1 MKTTVRLAAARVLI
15 TVGSGRATLADELD
29 RARADFADERDRG
42 LLLELTANTLRWRNL
57 VDHLI
62 RQCADRPL
70 TEIHES
76 VLTVLRIAAFEL
88 RWHTKVPEHA
98 VLNEAVESVRTL
110 RQGRAAGFVNA
121 VLRTMTRKKGGLTL
135 PPRPGTTNLEGR
147 ADEAAV
153 NRQDWI
159 EYLSITLSHPA
170 WLVERYLN
178 RVGAEAAEKW
188 CEYNLA
194 LPNVTVRM
202 TASIPRNKVGEVVE
216 ALKFL
221 DAAESPRVPGAWRL
235 PPGVLTGPSEE
246 LLRPFIA
253 VQDEGSQLVA
263 ESAGAV
269 PGERVLDLCAAP
281 GGKSAML
288 ARNVRPGGFVIS
300 CDNRPRRVRVLQ
312 ETLHRENL
320 PNRIVRLDGTEPLPF
335 AAIFDRVVVDAP
347 CSGLGTLRRDPDVK
361 WARDEASLA
370 RFAGIQSALLD
381 RAADAV
387 RPGGALVYA
396 TCSSEPEENGDVV
409 AGFLAAHPAFA
420 QPAPAMTTRPDRDAL
435 DAFFVAV
442 LVRRESA

>member
-29 RARADFADERDRG
+29 RARADFNDERDRA

-88 RWHTKVPEHA
+88 RWHTSVPDHA
-98 VLNEAVESVRTL
+98 VLHEAVESVRNL

-121 VLRTMTRKKGGLTL
+121 VLRNMTRKKGKLQL
-135 PPRPGTTNLEGR
+135 PPRP
-147 ADEAAV
+147 ADSNVSALDTVSAL
-153 NRQDWI
+153 NKDAWI
-159 EYLSITLSHPA
+159 QYLSITLSHPA
-170 WLVERYLN
+170 WLVMRYLD
-178 RVGAEAAEKW
+178 RVGPDAAAKW
-188 CEYNLA
+188 CEYNLSR
-194 LPNVTVRM
+194 PGVTVRL
-202 TASIPRNKVGEVVE
+202 TASIARNKVDEVVT

-221 DAAESPRVPGAWRL
+221 DGTESTAAPGAWRL
-235 PPGVLTGPSEE
+235 PPGVLTGPNEE

-263 ESAGAV
+263 HAAAAA

-281 GGKSAML
+281 GGKSAMF
-288 ARNVRPGGFVIS
+288 ARAVRPGGFVIS
-300 CDNRPRRVRVLQ
+300 CDTRPRRLRVLR
-312 ETLHRENL
+312 ETLDRENL
-320 PNRIVRLDGTEPLPF
+320 PRRVVRIDGTLPLPF
-335 AAIFDRVVVDAP
+335 APVFDRVVVDAP

-361 WARDEASLA
+361 WSRDEASLA
-370 RFAGIQSALLD
+370 RFAGIQRALVD
-381 RAADAV
+381 RAAEAV

-396 TCSSEPEENGDVV
+396 TCSSEPEENENVV
-409 AGFLAAHPAFA
+409 AAFLADHPEFTA
-420 QPAPAMTTRPDRDAL
+420 PAPAIETRPDRDAL